1 MVITKSYSNLHF
13 IFSSCVPRVRS
24 TSAAKTS
31 LNVRPLD
38 ELELLEKPDGPTVEV
53 PAVAAAAVSNV
64 LDAREPVAPLWP
76 PNPN

>member
-1 MVITKSYSNLHF
+1 MRYLKWLHF

-24 TSAAKTS
+24 TRAAKTS
-31 LNVRPLD
+31 LKERPRD
-38 ELELLEKPDGPTVEV
+38 ELEVLEQPDVPTEAA

-64 LDAREPVAPLWP
+64 LDAREPAPPLWP